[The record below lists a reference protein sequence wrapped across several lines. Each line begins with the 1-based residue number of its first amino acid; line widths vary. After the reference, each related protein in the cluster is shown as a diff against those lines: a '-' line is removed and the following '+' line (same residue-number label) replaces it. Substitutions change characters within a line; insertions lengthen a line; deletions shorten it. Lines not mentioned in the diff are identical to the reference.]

1 MICQFDVV
9 ANPDAE
15 EAVHWPYLVVLQSDL
30 ISGLRSTVVA
40 PLVSRPNFE
49 GARRLNPIVVVE
61 GHEFWLATHELFA
74 VDQRILRK
82 RLQRCPMLATR
93 SQVHSIFY
101 SLVSDGQ
108 KYAMLRPQAATTSHS
123 PSETNPAMRARRGM
137 AAPAGK
143 ASTACRAPN
152 S

>member
-1 MICQFDVV
+1 MIRQFDVV

-15 EAVHWPYLVVLQSDL
+15 EAAHWPYLVVLQSDL

-49 GARRLNPIVVVE
+49 GAHRLNPIVVVE

-82 RLQRCPMLATR
+82 KITTLSDDRYTITGALAFLFTG
-93 SQVHSIFY
+93 V
-101 SLVSDGQ
+101 
-108 KYAMLRPQAATTSHS
+108 
-123 PSETNPAMRARRGM
+123 
-137 AAPAGK
+137 
-143 ASTACRAPN
+143 
-152 S
+152 